1 MVNHRADPSHGESPS
16 RIARSEELSRPRLE
30 TKATGEKKATAACM
44 GPANTASP
52 KAIQYDPETTTV
64 RARIEAR
71 RTSVVVFAPCTS
83 TSRYWNA
90 RGFGSSKRHKRN
102 NGSYT

>member
-1 MVNHRADPSHGESPS
+1 MVNHRAEPSHVESPS
-16 RIARSEELSRPRLE
+16 RIARSGELSRPRLE

-52 KAIQYDPETTTV
+52 RAIQYDPETTTV
-64 RARIEAR
+64 RARIEAH

-83 TSRYWNA
+83 TSRYWYA
-90 RGFGSSKRHKRN
+90 RRFGSSKRHKRN